1 MSVALLRMLRGPD
14 PGREYEL
21 HRDTI
26 IIGRGSKNE
35 IIIHDNEV
43 SREHCRLVRVLE
55 EYEIHDLNSTNG
67 TFVNGQR
74 LDESGWLL
82 TGGNVIELGD
92 SITLEFIPA
101 EISTGMLLAQAGD
114 IPEKVSPDTRYYL
127 LLKRNNQP
135 DPEVYAL
142 EDATIS
148 IGRGLDNDII
158 FQEGEVSRN
167 HLIFSRDEYGYTL
180 EDLGS
185 FNGTYLN
192 GMRVEHHT
200 RLRPGDEI
208 RIGTM
213 LTLWFNTEPV
223 LTLPMRPDEPV
234 GINRKSTDTHELS
247 RSSGTKPDTLPSIPS
262 PLPGIAASLPT
273 TVQPPLPPTEIAI
286 PTPAYQASTPVT
298 SGLVPEQ
305 LAGHVFIAYARS
317 QWNELI
323 SPMFLY
329 LTDNQVDVWVDQ
341 YLVPD
346 TEAWMQAM
354 NQAQSESSCL
364 LAVISPSA
372 MATPYVRRT
381 INYFISREKPIL
393 LLYYQPVDRLPMT
406 IQRLPAVAY
415 DLDNPER
422 TFKTLLVEIRRLS
435 ASQK

>member
-21 HRDTI
+21 HRDVIT
-26 IIGRGSKNE
+26 IGRGSKND

-43 SREHCRLVRVLE
+43 SREHSRLVRVLE

-74 LDESGWLL
+74 LDENGWLL
-82 TGGNVIELGD
+82 TAGNVIELGD
-92 SITLEFIPA
+92 SITLEFVPA
-101 EISTGMLLAQAGD
+101 EISTGMLLEQDGALL
-114 IPEKVSPDTRYYL
+114 EKDSPDTRYYL
-127 LLKRNNQP
+127 LLKHTSQQ
-135 DPEVYAL
+135 DPEVYPL
-142 EDATIS
+142 EERTVS

-158 FQEGEVSRN
+158 LPEGEVSRH
-167 HLIFSRDEYGYTL
+167 HLILSRDAYGFQV

-192 GMRVEHHT
+192 GMRVERAT

-208 RIGTM
+208 RIGTL
-213 LTLWFNTEPV
+213 LTMWFNTEPV
-223 LTLPMRPDEPV
+223 LERPMHPDEPV
-234 GINRKSTDTHELS
+234 GVKKTDTHEMARQAS
-247 RSSGTKPDTLPSIPS
+247 KPDTLPS
-262 PLPGIAASLPT
+262 LPT
-273 TVQPPLPPTEIAI
+273 SPAISTLQPNPQPAGAAQTEVAI
-286 PTPAYQASTPVT
+286 PASQANTPVN

-317 QWNELI
+317 QWNDLI

-329 LTDNQVDVWVDQ
+329 LTDNNVDVWVDQ

-354 NQAQSESSCL
+354 EQAQSESACL
-364 LAVISPSA
+364 LAVISPAA

-393 LLYYQPVDRLPMT
+393 LLYYQPVERLPLT

-415 DLDNPER
+415 DANNPQR
-422 TFKTLLVEIRRLS
+422 TFRTLLTEIRRLS
-435 ASQK
+435 AST

>member
-21 HRDTI
+21 HRETI
-26 IIGRGSKNE
+26 TIGRGSKNE

-101 EISTGMLLAQAGD
+101 EISTGMLLAEAGD
-114 IPEKVSPDTRYYL
+114 IPEKVSRDTRYYL
-127 LLKRNNQP
+127 LLKRNPQP

-142 EDATIS
+142 EETTIS

-167 HLIFSRDEYGYTL
+167 HILLNRDDYGYTIQ
-180 EDLGS
+180 DLGS

-192 GMRVEHHT
+192 GMRVEHPT

-223 LTLPMRPDEPV
+223 LRLPMHPDEPIGV
-234 GINRKSTDTHELS
+234 NRKATDTHEMS
-247 RSSGTKPDTLPSIPS
+247 PSNVKPDTLPSLPT
-262 PLPGIAASLPT
+262 PLPGLSKVPDTAP
-273 TVQPPLPPTEIAI
+273 QPLPPPTEVAI
-286 PTPAYQASTPVT
+286 STPAYLVNTPVT
-298 SGLVPEQ
+298 SGLIPEQ

-329 LTDNQVDVWVDQ
+329 LTDNQVEVWVDQ

-354 NQAQSESSCL
+354 NQAQSESACL
-364 LAVISPSA
+364 LAVISPAA

-381 INYFISREKPIL
+381 INYFIAREKPIL
-393 LLYYQPVDRLPMT
+393 LLYYQPVDRLPLT

-415 DLDNPER
+415 DMDNPER
-422 TFKTLLVEIRRLS
+422 TFKTLLTEIRRLS
-435 ASQK
+435 ASRQ

>member
-26 IIGRGSKNE
+26 TIGRGSKNE

-55 EYEIHDLNSTNG
+55 EFEIHDLNSTNG

-82 TGGNVIELGD
+82 AAGNVIELGD

-101 EISTGMLLAQAGD
+101 ETSTGMLFAQAGE
-114 IPEKVSPDTRYYL
+114 IPEKINPDTRYYL
-127 LLKRNNQP
+127 LMKRNNQQ
-135 DPEVYAL
+135 DPEVYPL
-142 EDATIS
+142 EETTLS

-158 FQEGEVSRN
+158 LQEGEVSRH
-167 HLIFSRDEYGYTL
+167 HLILNRDEYGYSI

-192 GMRVEHHT
+192 GMRVERAT

-213 LTLWFNTEPV
+213 LTVWFNTEPV
-223 LTLPMRPDEPV
+223 LERPMPDEPA
-234 GINRKSTDTHELS
+234 GINKKATDTHETA
-247 RSSGTKPDTLPSIPS
+247 RYQAQSSAKPDTLPS
-262 PLPGIAASLPT
+262 LPT
-273 TVQPPLPPTEIAI
+273 PPTSPAPHPAMGI
-286 PTPAYQASTPVT
+286 PTEAAVPASQAHTPVT

-323 SPMFLY
+323 SQMFLY
-329 LTDNQVDVWVDQ
+329 LTDNNVDVWVDQ

-346 TEAWMQAM
+346 TEAWSQAM
-354 NQAQSESSCL
+354 EQAQSESSCL
-364 LAVISPSA
+364 LAVISPAA

-393 LLYYQPVDRLPMT
+393 MLYYQPVDRLPLT
-406 IQRLPAVAY
+406 IQRLPALAY
-415 DLDNPER
+415 DVDNPER
-422 TFKTLLVEIRRLS
+422 TYRTLLTEIRRLS
-435 ASQK
+435 ASQR